1 MMFLPLAILA
11 GLIFGLSYSLL
22 IKANN
27 LIEFLNKRPIFK
39 VVLILSPA
47 IFIFFFF
54 WALPMLA
61 PAIVYQYMPDQIQAQ
76 IIAQTIPRFKVGD
89 DIKVLKN
96 ALPGYFDHIQDG
108 KGNMMGSMEG
118 FAFVLQVNCGKIIR
132 LEYGKSSSD
141 FDSTIYGKLQEQ
153 PCP

>member
-1 MMFLPLAILA
+1 
-11 GLIFGLSYSLL
+11 
-22 IKANN
+22 
-27 LIEFLNKRPIFK
+27 
-39 VVLILSPA
+39 
-47 IFIFFFF
+47 
-54 WALPMLA
+54 
-61 PAIVYQYMPDQIQAQ
+61 
-76 IIAQTIPRFKVGD
+76 
-89 DIKVLKN
+89 LKN